1 MAIKLKDF
9 ECNPF
14 VGFHAEIWVDEELY
28 GAFEGSFE
36 SPLKYVWVSK
46 RKEEDFDLLIRK
58 LPRFRVDGEDR
69 ELDCDGYIKLLV
81 EKQMLMRDVERYRK
95 TRTYFRKRGWSVNE
109 FSYVEFGYSEEIEER
124 LLAAGAEIVFK

>member
-9 ECNPF
+9 ESNPF

-36 SPLKYVWVSK
+36 KPLNYVWLTK
-46 RKEEDFDLLIRK
+46 QKEEDFDLLIRK
-58 LPRFRVDGEDR
+58 LPRFRVDGDER
-69 ELDCDGYIKLLV
+69 TLDCDGYIKLLV

-95 TRTYFRKRGWSVNE
+95 TRTYFRKRGWNVNE
-109 FSYVEFGYSEEIEER
+109 FAYVEFGYSEEIEKH